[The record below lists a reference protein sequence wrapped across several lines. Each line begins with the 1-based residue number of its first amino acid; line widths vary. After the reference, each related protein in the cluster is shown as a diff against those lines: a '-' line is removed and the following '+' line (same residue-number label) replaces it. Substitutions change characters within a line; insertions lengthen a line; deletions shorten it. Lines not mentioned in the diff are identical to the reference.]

1 MPCGQTCS
9 PHSKPSQPPLGA
21 WRAGRV
27 HPHLFSVWQLGDAL
41 SFPRYS
47 PSFRR
52 RRAACLGTQSI
63 LPCSVR
69 TCRGFTA
76 TGRGQTAKVFLP
88 ASNVLSSLKT
98 VTATPRGLACGS
110 SSSSFILGLAVGG
123 RIVFPLLQSVLSPP
137 AGRVCG
143 DTVDSPLQRSDPVL
157 ATCQSSTSHSINPDK
172 DAKGSP
178 SCRRVPLLTIRSG
191 YTFQFG
197 EYPPRL
203 DGVSTDGSKQRLQGF
218 CSTAVAFLPPT
229 ERSDRGNTAVGHRTR
244 VLQPKGDGGLRSIL
258 DLRRLNLSL
267 YKGKFKMLTMR
278 TIMSQVQEGDWF
290 VTIDLKD
297 AYFPIQVVHRH
308 SRFLRFAFG
317 GKAYQYKV
325 LPFGLALAQRTF
337 TKCMDAALAPLRL
350 QGIRV
355 LKYLDDWLIL
365 AHSRELVSR
374 HRDIVLSHIHSLG
387 LRMNA
392 KKSVLLPS
400 QRTVFLGVRLDSV
413 QMQARLAPAR
423 IPVLTACLARF
434 KLGHHV
440 SVGTCRRLLGL
451 MAAASPVLPL
461 GLLHMRPFLWW
472 MKEPRLHPTVPA
484 TRLIRV
490 SRSCCRHLL
499 MWRDPVFLQS
509 GVRMGAIHRRHMI
522 TMDAS
527 MTGWGA
533 VFEGRPASGE
543 WKEEF
548 LFWHINCLE
557 LRAVFLALK
566 YFLPVLGGYHII
578 VRTENMAVVSHINR
592 QGGSRSRTLDR
603 LARHLLLW
611 SQDKFLSLRV
621 VHVPGV
627 LNLAADFLSRQ
638 KLKPGEWMLN
648 RQTVSQIWDLFGKA
662 EVDLFASQES
672 SQCPLWL
679 SLSFPTTLG
688 IDAFAHPWPNVS
700 LYAFPPIKLI
710 PAVLCRVKVSGA
722 RLLLIAPFWP
732 SQTWFWCLTRAI
744 DPVNCPVGPV
754 LEFLQERLT
763 AGAAATTLRVY
774 VAAIAARRELDEIPL
789 GRHRMVSAFM
799 RGARRLRPVRP
810 TAVPSWDLSVVLEGL
825 VTAPFEPLES
835 ASDRILTLKVV
846 LLLALTSL
854 KRVGD
859 LQAFSL
865 SETCMDFAPGLVKV
879 TLRPRPGY
887 IPKVLSTSFRS
898 QVVTLHSFHPP
909 PFASSEDERLHLL
922 CPVRALKLY
931 VDRSKVWRKSPQLLI
946 CFGAGRR
953 GLATS
958 KQRISHWV
966 RDAISLAYEARNLP
980 SPLSLRAHSTRGVDS
995 SQALFRGVPL
1005 EDICVAAGWSS
1016 PHTFVRFYNLDVE
1029 TAPGSQVLSV

>member
-1 MPCGQTCS
+1 MNVNPPNFPGAHRAPTRRLVRS
-9 PHSKPSQPPLGA
+9 RPHAS
-21 WRAGRV
+21 
-27 HPHLFSVWQLGDAL
+27 
-41 SFPRYS
+41 
-47 PSFRR
+47 
-52 RRAACLGTQSI
+52 RRAASWGSDVELEEMESEQIGLAFS
-63 LPCSVR
+63 LPPSPDRARANSPVE
-69 TCRGFTA
+69 
-76 TGRGQTAKVFLP
+76 FLP
-88 ASNVLSSLKT
+88 DFQFPSPKARDFVSFGLDDILHTAASDSEDFGPALALGSPQNPPRFDGVHLTVVNSAAKASVLQQELSSL
-98 VTATPRGLACGS
+98 
-110 SSSSFILGLAVGG
+110 
-123 RIVFPLLQSVLSPP
+123 LQKGAIEEVP
-137 AGRVCG
+137 
-143 DTVDSPLQRSDPVL
+143 
-157 ATCQSSTSHSINPDK
+157 QSE
-172 DAKGSP
+172 
-178 SCRRVPLLTIRSG
+178 V
-191 YTFQFG
+191 
-197 EYPPRL
+197 E
-203 DGVSTDGSKQRLQGF
+203 QGF
-218 CSTAVAFLPPT
+218 FSRYFL
-229 ERSDRGNTAVGHRTR
+229 V
-244 VLQPKGDGGLRSIL
+244 PKRDGGLRPIL

-297 AYFPIQVVHRH
+297 AYFHIQVVHRH
-308 SRFLRFAFG
+308 RRFLRFAFG

-325 LPFGLALAQRTF
+325 LPFGLALAPRTF

-355 LKYLDDWLIL
+355 LNYLDDWLIL

-374 HRDIVLSHIHSLG
+374 HRDIVLGHIHSLG

-400 QRTVFLGVRLDSV
+400 QWTVFLGVRLDSV

-423 IPVLTACLARF
+423 IPVFTACLARF

-440 SVGTCRRLLGL
+440 SVGTCRRLL
-451 MAAASPVLPL
+451 LPL

-472 MKEPRLHPTVPA
+472 MKELRLHPTVPA
-484 TRLIRV
+484 TRLVRV
-490 SRSCCRHLL
+490 SRSCCRRLL
-499 MWRDPVFLQS
+499 MWRDPVFLRS

-522 TMDAS
+522 TTDAS

-566 YFLPVLGGYHII
+566 YFLPVLGEHHVI
-578 VRTENMAVVSHINR
+578 VRTDNMAVVSHINR

-611 SQDKFLSLRV
+611 SQDKFLSLRA

-672 SQCPLWL
+672 SQCPLWF
-679 SLSFPTTLG
+679 SLNFPTTLG

-710 PAVLCRVKVSGA
+710 PAVLCRVLCPSPSHSPILALPDLVLGANSPLVSASLGDSDQAGLTVPASGQDLASSAGA
-722 RLLLIAPFWP
+722 LEVVGMAHTGPRAVIDGLPAEVQETIASARAPATRKLYSSKWGVFE
-732 SQTWFWCLTRAI
+732 SWCLTRAI

-763 AGAAATTLRVY
+763 AGVAATTLRVY

-789 GRHRMVSAFM
+789 GRHRLVSAFM

-825 VTAPFEPLES
+825 ATAPFEPLES

-859 LQAFSL
+859 LQAFSV
-865 SETCMDFAPGLVKV
+865 SETCMDFGLVKV

-909 PFASSEDERLHLL
+909 PFASSEDERLHML

-966 RDAISLAYEARNLP
+966 RDAISLAYEARELP
-980 SPLSLRAHSTRGVDS
+980 SPLSLRAHSTRGVAS

-1016 PHTFVRFYNLDVE
+1016 PHTFVRFYNLDVD
-1029 TAPGSQVLSV
+1029 TAPGSQVLSVWTDRMLLVHYWAR

>member
-1 MPCGQTCS
+1 MIPLSHFLHEWERLPGVSLWVLRTIRTGYTLQFG
-9 PHSKPSQPPLGA
+9 KNPPRFDG
-21 WRAGRV
+21 V
-27 HPHLFSVWQLGDAL
+27 HLTVVNSAAKASVLQ
-41 SFPRYS
+41 
-47 PSFRR
+47 
-52 RRAACLGTQSI
+52 QE
-63 LPCSVR
+63 
-69 TCRGFTA
+69 
-76 TGRGQTAKVFLP
+76 
-88 ASNVLSSLKT
+88 LSSLLQKGAIEE
-98 VTATPRGLACGS
+98 VPQSEVERGFFSRYFL
-110 SSSSFILGLAVGG
+110 
-123 RIVFPLLQSVLSPP
+123 
-137 AGRVCG
+137 
-143 DTVDSPLQRSDPVL
+143 
-157 ATCQSSTSHSINPDK
+157 
-172 DAKGSP
+172 
-178 SCRRVPLLTIRSG
+178 VPKR
-191 YTFQFG
+191 
-197 EYPPRL
+197 
-203 DGVSTDGSKQRLQGF
+203 
-218 CSTAVAFLPPT
+218 
-229 ERSDRGNTAVGHRTR
+229 
-244 VLQPKGDGGLRSIL
+244 DGGLRPIL

-297 AYFPIQVVHRH
+297 AYFHIQVVHRH
-308 SRFLRFAFG
+308 RRFLRFAVG

-325 LPFGLALAQRTF
+325 LPFGLALAPRTF

-355 LKYLDDWLIL
+355 LNYLDDWLIL

-374 HRDIVLSHIHSLG
+374 HRDIVLGHIHSLG
-387 LRMNA
+387 LRVNA

-423 IPVLTACLARF
+423 IPVFTACLARF

-451 MAAASPVLPL
+451 MAAASPVLLL

-472 MKEPRLHPTVPA
+472 MKELRLHPTVPA
-484 TRLIRV
+484 TRLVRV
-490 SRSCCRHLL
+490 SRSCCRRLL
-499 MWRDPVFLQS
+499 MWRDPVFLRS

-522 TMDAS
+522 TTDAS

-566 YFLPVLGGYHII
+566 YFLPVLGEHHVI
-578 VRTENMAVVSHINR
+578 VRTDNMAVVSHINR

-611 SQDKFLSLRV
+611 SQDKFLSLRS

-672 SQCPLWL
+672 SQCPLWF
-679 SLSFPTTLG
+679 SLNFPTTLG
-688 IDAFAHPWPNVS
+688 KDAFAHPWPNVS

-710 PAVLCRVKVSGA
+710 PAVLCRVKVSGSPILALPDLVLGANSPLVSACLGDSDQAGLTVPASGQDLASSAGALEVVGMAHTGPRAVIDGLPAEVQETIASA
-722 RLLLIAPFWP
+722 RAPATRKLYSSKWGVFE
-732 SQTWFWCLTRAI
+732 SWCFTRAI

-789 GRHRMVSAFM
+789 GRHRLVSAFM

-859 LQAFSL
+859 LQAFSV

-909 PFASSEDERLHLL
+909 PFASSEDERLHML
-922 CPVRALKLY
+922 CLVRALKLY

-946 CFGAGRR
+946 CFGAGRH

-966 RDAISLAYEARNLP
+966 RDAISLAYEARELP
-980 SPLSLRAHSTRGVDS
+980 SPLSLRAHFTRGVAS

-1016 PHTFVRFYNLDVE
+1016 PHTFVRFYNLDVD
-1029 TAPGSQVLSV
+1029 TAPGSQVLSVEGLQILCQTLFEPTVCCWFIIGPDRQRFQLGVFGISFPMRKASYAA